1 MLSSSWRNEPQ
12 ASAQLPKA
20 ADRPMSEAAGIVV
33 TEMNTPMIVL
43 DRASVSEITPT
54 TPARAA
60 TMRENQLGVSIRFE
74 TGRIPNVYAAGASPA
89 HRTTSD
95 SSNAATTAGRTIE
108 HVEMHRIAVWIT
120 GRLRM
125 QRQIHHRGLGAKRW
139 HEHGGDI
146 GRADHT
152 QMNHPLIVAR
162 MPFS

>member
-74 TGRIPNVYAAGASPA
+74 TGRIPNVYARGRQPGP
-89 HRTTSD
+89 SD
-95 SSNAATTAGRTIE
+95 HERQQQCSNNCQAE
-108 HVEMHRIAVWIT
+108 
-120 GRLRM
+120 
-125 QRQIHHRGLGAKRW
+125 
-139 HEHGGDI
+139 
-146 GRADHT
+146 ADH
-152 QMNHPLIVAR
+152 QRSRAACHL
-162 MPFS
+162 